1 MSGCQDVSAVDEA
14 AAAAEPHLSGN
25 ALSHSRL
32 RRDGLLVTDD
42 AADASDGGIDGI
54 GATEP
59 RNTAEEVGVTH
70 FRQK

>member
-32 RRDGLLVTDD
+32 RRDGLLATDD
-42 AADASDGGIDGI
+42 AADASDGGIGGI
-54 GATEP
+54 EP
-59 RNTAEEVGVTH
+59 RNTAEEVGVAH

>member
-1 MSGCQDVSAVDEA
+1 MSGCQDVSAFDEA

-32 RRDGLLVTDD
+32 RRDGLLATDD
-42 AADASDGGIDGI
+42 AADASDGGI

-59 RNTAEEVGVTH
+59 RNAAGEVGVTH